1 MGNHIEIKK
10 IVFVL
15 TPGIDLSPCES
26 PDIPLTIL
34 DTTALHQSRQDDD
47 DDEGDVLN
55 NSLTPMDWLPRY
67 LSLLLNEHELRV
79 KIIIVG
85 IQIFI

>member
-1 MGNHIEIKK
+1 MWSKILIELFKFLEIVFGKPHRNKK
-10 IVFVL
+10 KLVFVL

-55 NSLTPMDWLPRY
+55 NSLTPMDWLPR
-67 LSLLLNEHELRV
+67 
-79 KIIIVG
+79 
-85 IQIFI
+85 